1 MNMLDKAK
9 NNRESRASEELLR
22 ESVQFE
28 DDGIDI
34 HRLLS
39 IARRHAGIVI
49 VCAILGL
56 IAGIGYLL
64 TARPLYTSSTHVL
77 IEKNKVQSFEN
88 IYDLSGLGNDSSA
101 VNSQVELLKSE
112 SIGLAVVRNLKLI
125 ANPEFAESSGSVF
138 GEIVA
143 TLKTWLLATMGSDN
157 ESFRDQLSVNSS
169 DDSEVASVSRR
180 EREILKSLGENLRIQ
195 RVARTY
201 VLDIRYTSPNP
212 VNAAAIANA
221 FAKAYL
227 DDQLGSRYDATRRA
241 SEWLQQRIAELKQ
254 QSLESDLAVQ
264 EFKAQRNLIVADG
277 RLLSDQQLRELNS
290 QLVLTRSDTATAK
303 ARYSRIQEIIENG
316 QTDAIVTE
324 AIGNNI
330 IDSLRAKYLD
340 AAKREAEIAAKL
352 GKNHLQ
358 AANLR
363 AEMEELKRQMF
374 DELGRI
380 AQGYKSEYEIAKSR
394 EKSLIENM
402 QSLSKRNEEVNQ
414 DLVAL
419 REMERESTALR
430 NLYQT
435 FLQRYQEAVQGQSF
449 PVTEA
454 RVITNATAPLRPS
467 HPRKALSLAIF
478 LLLGTGVGVGISAI
492 RELRDRV
499 FRTAKEVRDV
509 LGVEFIGNLQRITTS
524 AEGSASIGGEVSLET
539 TTVQGVPICHAK
551 GTMRY
556 VLDAPFTGYAETLRG
571 AKVAVDL
578 TLQDKTP
585 KIIGITS
592 IFPAEGKS
600 TTSKNFAT
608 LISQLGANTILIDC
622 DLRNPGLTRSIL
634 PDAKAGLVEAIV
646 EDLPLNELWYFEEE
660 SQLTIVPTI
669 LKRRISHTS
678 EMVGSPMMRR
688 ILVEAGNQFD
698 YVVLDLPPLS
708 PVVDVRALASRVD
721 GFILVVEWGKVS
733 RQVVKDLLESDR
745 NIYDRLIGVVY
756 NKVDTKKLKLYE
768 DYGSGEYYYGTYS
781 NYYTD

>member
-1 MNMLDKAK
+1 MLDTPKK
-9 NNRESRASEELLR
+9 NGSSRVPEELLR
-22 ESVQFE
+22 ETGQFD
-28 DDGIDI
+28 DDGIDV

-39 IARRHAGIVI
+39 MARRHAVI
-49 VCAILGL
+49 VVVCATVGL
-56 IAGIGYLL
+56 IAGVGYLL
-64 TARPLYTSSTHVL
+64 TARPLYTASTHIL

-112 SIGLAVVRNLKLI
+112 KIGLSVIRDLKLLDH
-125 ANPEFAESSGSVF
+125 PEFAQASESFF
-138 GEIVA
+138 GETVS

-157 ESFRDQLSVNSS
+157 ESFRDHTNTDASNDIEVSS
-169 DDSEVASVSRR
+169 EERR
-180 EREILKSLGENLRIQ
+180 EREILKELGDSLKIQ

-212 VNAAAIANA
+212 GSAAAIANG

-227 DDQLGSRYDATRRA
+227 ADQLDSRYDATKRA
-241 SEWLQQRIAELKQ
+241 SEWLQERIAELKQ

-264 EFKAQRNLIVADG
+264 QFKAQRNLVVADG
-277 RLLSDQQLRELNS
+277 RLLSDQQLGELNS
-290 QLVLTRSDTATAK
+290 KLVLTRSETATK
-303 ARYSRIQEIIENG
+303 EARYLRIQEIINNG
-316 QTDAIVTE
+316 QTEAIVTE

-330 IDSLRAKYLD
+330 IDSLRAKFLD
-340 AAKREAEIAAKL
+340 AAKREAEISIKL
-352 GKNHLQ
+352 GKDHLQ

-363 AEMEELKRQMF
+363 AEMDELKRQMF

-380 AQGYKSEYEIAKSR
+380 AESYKSEFEIAKSL
-394 EKSLIENM
+394 EKALLENM
-402 QSLSKRNEEVNQ
+402 ENLSLRNQEVNQ
-414 DLVAL
+414 DLVTL

-454 RVITNATAPLRPS
+454 RVITNATPPLRPS
-467 HPRKALSLAIF
+467 HPRKALSLALF
-478 LLLGTGVGVGISAI
+478 LLLGSGVGAGIATL

-509 LGVEFIGNLQRITTS
+509 LGVEFIGNLQRIPESNESRSSVGNGT
-524 AEGSASIGGEVSLET
+524 AVET
-539 TTVQGVPICHAK
+539 TTAQGIPICRPS

-585 KIIGITS
+585 KIVGITS
-592 IFPAEGKS
+592 IFPSEGKS

-608 LISQLGANTILIDC
+608 LISHLGANTILIDC
-622 DLRNPGLTRSIL
+622 DLRNPGLTRSVV
-634 PDAKAGLVEAIV
+634 PGAKAGLVEAIV
-646 EDLPLNELWYFEEE
+646 DDKPLNELWYYEEE
-660 SQLTIVPTI
+660 SQLTIVPTV

-678 EMVGSPMMRR
+678 EMVSSPMMRR
-688 ILVEAGNQFD
+688 ILEEAGNQFD

-708 PVVDVRALASRVD
+708 PVVDVRALATRVD

-733 RQVVKDLLESDR
+733 RQVVKDLLEADR